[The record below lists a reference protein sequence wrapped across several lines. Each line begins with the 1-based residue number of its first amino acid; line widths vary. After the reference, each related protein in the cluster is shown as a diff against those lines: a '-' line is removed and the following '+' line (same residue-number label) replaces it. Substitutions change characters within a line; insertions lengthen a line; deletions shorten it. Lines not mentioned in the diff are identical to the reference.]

1 MATAQVDAA
10 SEQAVREMLFAAA
23 QAVERDADDIAGDIA
38 DVLMRE
44 VPEISADAETRE
56 DILLRGRAGLL
67 SWARAF
73 LRGVAPDEVESP
85 AEAYAY
91 ARALARRGVP
101 LDVLLRI
108 HRLALAVLLQAWEA
122 RLDPGDSAELLLAA
136 TRRSIEVN
144 FQFHD
149 ALMEGLSAEYQR
161 ERERWVRGAE
171 AMRRETINAILAET
185 PVDTDGAGRILG
197 YDLRRHHIGLVLW
210 AVPTPDDPQVL
221 PRLERAA
228 TAASAHLEAGRPL
241 MLSVDGSTIWAWLGR
256 DSELP
261 RELIDSLAA
270 APNADGVS
278 IALGAPGQG
287 LTGFRRTPP
296 RRGRHRQGRDRQP
309 PPARHRHR
317 LPRRRARGAVRR
329 RPRAHAPLRARAPR
343 RARRRR
349 RREPPAARD
358 ADALPRG
365 ERQPRGDGQADRR
378 ASEHGRQ
385 PHPRLPRD
393 PRPRRRAGPGAA
405 ARGAQSRRH
414 ARPRRPQDCA
424 GPTGALTAAGGSA
437 QSPGRRAR

>member
-1 MATAQVDAA
+1 MATARVDAA
-10 SEQAVREMLFAAA
+10 GEQAVREMLLAAA
-23 QAVERDADDIAGDIA
+23 QAVERDADDIARDIA
-38 DVLMRE
+38 DMLIRE

-73 LRGVAPDEVESP
+73 LRGVAPNEVESP
-85 AEAYAY
+85 AEAYSY

-108 HRLALAVLLQAWEA
+108 HRLALSVLLQAWEE
-122 RLDPGDSAELLLAA
+122 RLGSHHPAELLLAA

-171 AMRRETINAILAET
+171 ALRRETITAILAEAA
-185 PVDTDGAGRILG
+185 VDTDGASRILG

-210 AVPTPDDPQVL
+210 AVPTPDDPQVI

-241 MLSVDGSTIWAWLGR
+241 MLSVDGSTMWAWLGR

-270 APNADGVS
+270 AMNADGVS
-278 IALGAPGQG
+278 IALGAPGRG
-287 LTGFRRTPP
+287 LTGFRRT
-296 RRGRHRQGRDRQP
+296 HRDAADTAKVAIAG
-309 PPARHRHR
+309 
-317 LPRRRARGAVRR
+317 RR
-329 RPRAHAPLRARAPR
+329 RPGSVTAFHAVEVAALFADDPERTRRFVHERLGGLATDDDESHRLRATLMLYLEENGSRVATAKRIGVHPNTVANRIRAC
-343 RARRRR
+343 
-349 RREPPAARD
+349 REILGHDVGHDQVP
-358 ADALPRG
+358 L
-365 ERQPRGDGQADRR
+365 
-378 ASEHGRQ
+378 
-385 PHPRLPRD
+385 LV
-393 PRPRRRAGPGAA
+393 
-405 ARGAQSRRH
+405 
-414 ARPRRPQDCA
+414 
-424 GPTGALTAAGGSA
+424 ALTLAATLGPA
-437 QSPGRRAR
+437 VLRTVPDRQAP

>member
-1 MATAQVDAA
+1 MATAELGAA
-10 SEQAVREMLFAAA
+10 AEQAVREMLFAAA
-23 QAVERDADDIAGDIA
+23 QAVERDADDIAGEIA

-56 DILLRGRAGLL
+56 DILQRGRAGLL

-73 LRGVAPDEVESP
+73 LRGVAADEVESP

-108 HRLALAVLLQAWEA
+108 HRLALAVLLQAWET
-122 RLDPGDSAELLLAA
+122 RLDAGDSAELLLAA

-149 ALMEGLSAEYQR
+149 ALMEGLSSEYQR

-171 AMRRETINAILAET
+171 AMRRETIGAILDEKA
-185 PVDTDGAGRILG
+185 VDTDGAGRILG
-197 YDLRRHHIGLVLW
+197 YDLRRHHLGLVLW

-241 MLSVDGSTIWAWLGR
+241 MLSVDGSTMWAWLGR
-256 DSELP
+256 DSEVP

-278 IALGAPGQG
+278 IALGASGQG
-287 LTGFRRTPP
+287 LTGFRRS
-296 RRGRHRQGRDRQP
+296 HRD
-309 PPARHRHR
+309 A
-317 LPRRRARGAVRR
+317 ADTAKVAIVSRR
-329 RPRAHAPLRARAPR
+329 RPGTVTAFHAVELAALFAGDPERTRRFVHERLGALAFDDDESHRLRATLMLYLEENGSRVATAKRIGVHPNTVANRIRAC
-343 RARRRR
+343 
-349 RREPPAARD
+349 REILGREVGQEQVPLLVALNLAATLGPAVLRTV
-358 ADALPRG
+358 
-365 ERQPRGDGQADRR
+365 GDQQA
-378 ASEHGRQ
+378 
-385 PHPRLPRD
+385 P
-393 PRPRRRAGPGAA
+393 
-405 ARGAQSRRH
+405 
-414 ARPRRPQDCA
+414 
-424 GPTGALTAAGGSA
+424 
-437 QSPGRRAR
+437 